1 MQVVRQ
7 LDNLTNW
14 MANGLGDLI
23 MPKVTGTDNELEQ
36 NVHIEAE
43 FPNVTDHNEIEQAF
57 TNLVNMASQYANR
70 K

>member
-1 MQVVRQ
+1 
-7 LDNLTNW
+7 

-23 MPKVTGTDNELEQ
+23 MPSVSSEMGELEQ

-57 TNLVNMASQYANR
+57 NNLVNMAS
-70 K
+70 